1 MNVAVP
7 DSLAER
13 LAKRG
18 SAEGFPSAEAY
29 ALHVLSDAAADAAPG
44 GLPPRNPDVDW
55 TTPVRELTVEQR
67 LARFDDMMSRV
78 RPHNPDLDD
87 SRDSIYD

>member
-13 LAKRG
+13 LAQRG

-29 ALHVLSDAAADAAPG
+29 ALHVLSGAAAKTPTD
-44 GLPPRNPDVDW
+44 GLPARNPEVDW

-67 LARFDDMMSRV
+67 LARFDDMMRCFTST
-78 RPHNPDLDD
+78 NPGVDD
-87 SRDSIYD
+87 SRGSIYD